1 MTRRGVH
8 RLLALVLA
16 LAMVSVTPTVVANLA
31 TGPAQAP
38 GWWTA
43 PLLAAY
49 LAVFAWLV
57 LHAVRRTRPWR
68 PVWAL
73 VLLGDAALGTY
84 PLVAG
89 HPDEVPW
96 VLALSPLTVGAG
108 AVAVPSLWG
117 ALGLTGAHLALRL
130 ALQLSGVW
138 TVPGDIAVLDAVGLL
153 VIGTA
158 TSVAVLSVRAAAGQV
173 ETARAAAE
181 RAAAEAAAARA
192 VEVEDSRWDGIVHDD
207 VLASLSLT
215 AHAHDGADRVRAR
228 AAAGRALTSI
238 AHDPDGEPGPV
249 PVAEAAARLS
259 DRVLSAHP
267 RAELTLPGRAGGRVE
282 PEALEAL
289 QSAAVEACRNAVRHG
304 RPGGVPTVRV
314 RVRTTRGRDG
324 DRLSVEVRDDG
335 VGFDPR
341 TATPRLGLAVSVRRR
356 ADVVGGRAL
365 VRSLPGVGTVVLLSV
380 PVVPGAPGGTEAP
393 GASGVT
399 A

>member
-16 LAMVSVTPTVVANLA
+16 LAMVSVAPTVVANLA
-31 TGPAQAP
+31 AGPAREPA
-38 GWWTA
+38 WWSA
-43 PLLAAY
+43 
-49 LAVFAWLV
+49 LV
-57 LHAVRRTRPWR
+57 LAGYVAVLAGLVVHAVRRTRPWG

-84 PLVAG
+84 PALAG
-89 HPDEVPW
+89 RPDDVPW

-117 ALGLTGAHLALRL
+117 ALGLTCAHLVLRG
-130 ALQLSGVW
+130 ALQVSGVW
-138 TVPGDIAVLDAVGLL
+138 TVPGDVAVLDAVGLL

-158 TSVAVLSVRAAAGQV
+158 TSVAVLSVRAAARQV
-173 ETARAAAE
+173 ETARGAAE

-192 VEVEDSRWDGIVHDD
+192 VEVENSRWDGIVHDD

-215 AHAHDGADRVRAR
+215 AHVRDAADRVRAR

-238 AHDPDGEPGPV
+238 VRDPDGERGPV

-259 DRVLSAHP
+259 DRVLSTHP
-267 RAELTLPGRAGGRVE
+267 QAVLTLPGRADGGVD
-282 PEALEAL
+282 PDALEAL

-304 RPGGVPTVRV
+304 APGGVPTVRV

-380 PVVPGAPGGTEAP
+380 PVSPVSPA
-393 GASGVT
+393 
-399 A
+399 